1 MPKRTPDRN
10 DAQGGFNADEPQQ
23 GDIKPDDGNQQQD
36 GDILATGGM
45 GQGELGQGGQGG
57 QRDAEGGSRDPQQQR

>member
-36 GDILATGGM
+36 DGDILATGGM
-45 GQGELGQGGQGG
+45 GQGELGQGGQ
-57 QRDAEGGSRDPQQQR
+57 RDADRGSRDPQQQR